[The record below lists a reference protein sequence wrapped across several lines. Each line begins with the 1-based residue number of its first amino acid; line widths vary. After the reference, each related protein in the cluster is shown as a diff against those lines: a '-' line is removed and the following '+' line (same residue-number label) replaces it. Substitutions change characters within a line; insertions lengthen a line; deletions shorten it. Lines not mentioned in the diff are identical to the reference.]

1 MNENNPTVQP
11 QVQSQ
16 VQSQLVTEPIQPVV
30 QPQPVEP
37 QVQATVQPQGQAP
50 VQPQPVG
57 TEPLQKASPTD
68 QGTNNPTVYPQVN
81 QNNGF
86 NVGQGEIPQ
95 QNQHTEGRVVLIDP
109 EKNKRSF
116 ILSLINRFVLFNY
129 ILSFGLATS
138 ESSSSEASALII
150 MLLTLAYFLG
160 SNIWILV
167 SGWKVLKYRT
177 ITKILYFIG
186 AAYIILVV
194 GEALYDAFF

>member
-37 QVQATVQPQGQAP
+37 QVQAP
-50 VQPQPVG
+50 VQPQPV
-57 TEPLQKASPTD
+57 TEPLQKVSPTD